1 MKFKKPH
8 FIVDYT
14 KISKESSNRI
24 QSTYKFFSLSE
35 ADAIVV
41 LGGDGFML
49 DILKQYQDL
58 DLPFYGINKG
68 TVGFLMNQNPVKTI
82 GINDEARKDSHLVYV
97 NQADG
102 LKGILNRDFDEWS
115 NFDSWESI
123 SVQQWIFSRA
133 LEVFRGKKIDIK
145 CDCCENNN
153 LIPNDFESIK
163 KEKCFGKKSAYMIEK
178 VVDEIVLAKARRESD
193 GTYSA

>member
-1 MKFKKPH
+1 M
-8 FIVDYT
+8 
-14 KISKESSNRI
+14 KESSI
-24 QSTYKFFSLSE
+24 K
-35 ADAIVV
+35 V
-41 LGGDGFML
+41 
-49 DILKQYQDL
+49 
-58 DLPFYGINKG
+58 
-68 TVGFLMNQNPVKTI
+68 I
-82 GINDEARKDSHLVYV
+82 GIKDESRKDAHLSSLDK
-97 NQADG
+97 ADG
-102 LKGILNRDFDEWS
+102 LKGILNSDFDDWS

-145 CDCCENNN
+145 CDCCEHND

>member
-1 MKFKKPH
+1 M
-8 FIVDYT
+8 
-14 KISKESSNRI
+14 
-24 QSTYKFFSLSE
+24 
-35 ADAIVV
+35 
-41 LGGDGFML
+41 
-49 DILKQYQDL
+49 
-58 DLPFYGINKG
+58 
-68 TVGFLMNQNPVKTI
+68 
-82 GINDEARKDSHLVYV
+82 
-97 NQADG
+97 
-102 LKGILNRDFDEWS
+102 

-133 LEVFRGKKIDIK
+133 LEVFRGQKIDIK
-145 CDCCENNN
+145 CDCCERID